1 MGTRQR
7 DGRLLTLLVVIVCC
21 SCAGLQN
28 PQKILAELGPD
39 ETLPLFWHVEGHAGA
54 NLYLLGSIHVG
65 PRAGWE
71 YPGAVEQAFDNA
83 HALVVEFNPE
93 EISESG
99 LEQMIRRYGQLP
111 PGRSLRNE
119 LSAETWDLVKTR
131 LRSSA
136 VGIAAASRMR
146 PWLLSELLILEEIGR
161 SGYIAEGGV
170 EASFVARAGR
180 RSIVSLESAHMQV
193 AGLANLPM
201 ATQEL
206 ALLDVL
212 KQQEHSQ
219 NHLKEMI
226 DAWRVGDEKSLER
239 YVFRTLDQDQAFTPF
254 FQTMIFQRNHR
265 MRAQLE
271 VLLNAEHHAGENVF
285 VTIGIAHLIGDRG
298 ICAALEAQGYRVKRI
313 DRDALRIKGGEEH
326 SLAVHP

>member
-146 PWLLSELLILEEIGR
+146 P
-161 SGYIAEGGV
+161 
-170 EASFVARAGR
+170 
-180 RSIVSLESAHMQV
+180 
-193 AGLANLPM
+193 
-201 ATQEL
+201 
-206 ALLDVL
+206 
-212 KQQEHSQ
+212 
-219 NHLKEMI
+219 
-226 DAWRVGDEKSLER
+226 
-239 YVFRTLDQDQAFTPF
+239 
-254 FQTMIFQRNHR
+254 
-265 MRAQLE
+265 
-271 VLLNAEHHAGENVF
+271 
-285 VTIGIAHLIGDRG
+285 
-298 ICAALEAQGYRVKRI
+298 CA
-313 DRDALRIKGGEEH
+313 
-326 SLAVHP
+326 SLAVLHSIAPPLPTVTMSTSAPAKHSINATSSDGKQTQCAETHGSPQARRRS